1 MNRPWQIWLV
11 VGLCLAVLVAVMV
24 WISATVVRLDSAEAK
39 ARQLATLEEN
49 VRLALWRM
57 DSALAGVIA
66 QENARP
72 YFAYSA
78 FYPAER
84 AYTRMFAE
92 IEKGEVLV
100 PSPLLSF
107 ASPFLRLHFQF
118 GPDGELTSPQAPT
131 GNMRD
136 LAEMKYTTYE
146 KIEAASRRVK
156 ALSAFSTRDSC
167 LAALDKAPRWVIS
180 AAPNAER
187 PQTGA
192 QQGGRAVPSQ
202 AEQQSLRSSAE
213 LEMRNQVYVQQSRQ
227 KYRPSSAA
235 ARMTEEDDNLMKPI
249 WMGEELLLV
258 RRVAVN
264 GQQYVQGCWLDWP
277 TTRNWLLK
285 EIRDLVPEATLEQV
299 KTPTN
304 VASPRMLASLPV
316 RIEPG
321 KVPMEPREGLSP
333 IRLSLVLAW
342 VCVLLAGAAVCALL
356 FGAVSLS
363 ERRGAF
369 VSAVTH
375 ELRTPLTTFRMYSEM
390 LAEGMVTDE
399 EKRKQYLSTLC
410 READRLSHLVE
421 NVLAYARLER
431 GRARG
436 TPERT
441 SLQSIM
447 QRSETRLAERARQ
460 AGMNL
465 VVEAGDTGE
474 DLQVLA
480 DVSAVEQILLNL
492 VDNACKYAAG
502 AADARIHIELVSS
515 DGNGVLRVRD
525 HGQGISRDDAAR
537 LFRPFSKSAKDA
549 AHSAPGVGLGLALS
563 RRLARAMGGDLRLDA
578 SVQDGACFAL
588 SLPKA

>member
-1 MNRPWQIWLV
+1 MNRPWQIWLM

-24 WISATVVRLDSAEAK
+24 WISATVVRLDGAETR

-57 DSALAGVIA
+57 DSALAGVLA

-72 YFAYSA
+72 YFTYSA

-92 IEKGEVLV
+92 IGKGEVLV

-107 ASPFLRLHFQF
+107 ASPFIRLHFQY

-136 LAEMKYTTYE
+136 LAEMKYSSYE
-146 KIEAASRRVK
+146 KIEAASRQLK
-156 ALSAFSTRDSC
+156 ALSAFTTRDSC
-167 LAALDKAPRWVIS
+167 LAARDRSPRWVIA
-180 AAPNAER
+180 AAPGAG
-187 PQTGA
+187 PPPVVA
-192 QQGGRAVPSQ
+192 QQVVSQ
-202 AEQQSLRSSAE
+202 AEQQIQRSSAE
-213 LEMRNQVYVQQSRQ
+213 LQMRNQLYMQQSKQ
-227 KYRPSSAA
+227 EYRPSPAP
-235 ARMTEEDDNLMKPI
+235 ARMTEESDNLMRPI

-258 RRVAVN
+258 RRTAVN
-264 GQQYVQGCWLDWP
+264 GEWYVQGCWLDWP
-277 TTRNWLLK
+277 ATRDWLLK
-285 EIRDLVPEATLEQV
+285 EIRDLVPEATLGRAEAPS
-299 KTPTN
+299 T
-304 VASPRMLASLPV
+304 VASPRMLASLPIS
-316 RIEPG
+316 IEPG
-321 KVPMEPREGLSP
+321 EVPMGPREGLSP

-342 VCVLLAGAAVCALL
+342 VCVLLAGAAVCTLL

-441 SLQSIM
+441 SLQSIT

-460 AGMNL
+460 AGMEL
-465 VVEAGDTGE
+465 VVEAGDTSE

-502 AADARIHIELVSS
+502 AEDARLHLELASS
-515 DGNGVLRVRD
+515 GGYGVLRVRD

-563 RRLARAMGGDLRLDA
+563 RRLARAMGGDLRLDT

-588 SLPKA
+588 SLPKV